1 MAITLSAQTE
11 LAWID
16 ANTGISY
23 DLYLGQDD
31 GLGSFEVLIGSA
43 TEPPGQTQLK
53 DLHQSRLNK
62 RNVDLV
68 VGIEFGNSIWLY
80 GPEKDR
86 AAITL
91 NADKAVRALQTCL
104 DEEDTLSAYKRY
116 VAILDAHNTTDMP
129 GVRNRGLFANH
140 HIRENVPNRKDWAT
154 LTEAARPL
162 VRLRHRQLVTALGF
176 SVSEETSDTMV
187 LCNSNDE
194 NRAVAILLDGDE
206 TFENSSSRFPSS
218 PVATGLRVAQQF
230 GAPWLIV
237 IRKEQIR
244 LYPGRDGVG
253 VGQKG
258 QVETYFELDLAMLD
272 ENHIGL
278 LSLVFSADSL
288 SAGGSTEILLQES
301 TQYAAGLG
309 ERLRSRVYEKVVP
322 SISTAIAEQLM
333 ERGVQM
339 DGSGLQQAYSI
350 TLKILFRLL
359 FQAYAEDRGL
369 LPAGRNERYDAN
381 SLKTIAQRDK
391 DTPTEMFSSAATIW
405 NDLVQVWDAIDQG
418 SPLWQVPAYNGGLFG
433 SDPMVHP
440 EGQLIRSLRLPD
452 SVLGPALQGLLI
464 DLTDEGVKGPVD
476 FRSLSVREFGTI
488 YEGLLESSLSLATE
502 NMTVDVAG
510 SWITAGPNDSVEVPA
525 GQPYFH
531 SASGERKATGS
542 YFTPKFVVDHL
553 IERAIDPVITAHLD
567 RIRGYLRQGDTSR
580 ASSDFFDFRVADLA
594 MGSGHFL
601 VAAVDRIEVHMRAFL
616 ADPET
621 QVPGVVDELS
631 RLRSSAKDA
640 LGRDEAA
647 IEEIEDASL
656 LRRQIARRCIYGLD
670 INPLAVELCRL
681 ALWIHTFVPGLPMS
695 SLDHG
700 LVCANSLTGI
710 GTVGEAY
717 DALQPER
724 KSGEAMFFEG
734 VIENGLKGAES
745 LLVDAANASEANKA
759 EVANTRELA
768 AKAREAAKTSKAIF
782 DVAVAARMKKVNAQ
796 SAVTEEAFVSL
807 AELPET
813 LELTERVNGAHMP
826 YLFPEVFLRDNPG
839 FDVVLG
845 NPPWEKLHVDE
856 QRWWGIHIPGLR
868 SLRPAEK
875 RAKLSA
881 FQSQRPDLVTEFEK
895 EIDSTRQMNAAI
907 SSGPFPGI
915 GAAHLDLFAV
925 FAWRNFQ
932 LLRRGGRAGLVL
944 PRNALI
950 GASLTEWRSTI
961 LKQGTF
967 EDITV
972 LSNSKNWVF
981 EAVHPQ
987 YTVALTVIAKVQG
1000 GEVRLC
1006 GPYYSMESFLQ
1017 QPREQAH
1024 IQSGDVE
1031 LWSDNLMIPLVQDS
1045 GDVAILNRMFSH
1057 GKLARPLQGEF
1068 DFRPYAELNATSDKG
1083 IFQFEKPANDDYVIV
1098 SGGSSF
1104 NLWNP
1109 DASEPYAYGA
1119 NPKFRQEMQ
1128 RRLKKSLERAAK
1140 AEQKLPGSGKE
1151 RSAYFGSEFTTS
1163 LLPMDRAR
1171 VAYRQITNQTN
1182 TRTTIACLIP
1192 PNTATVHSAPTL
1204 VRRSG
1209 NVQGEAFLLGVLSS
1223 IPFDWAARKWVEINL
1238 TMEIIVQ
1245 LPVPTDQ
1252 QATSIGREIS
1262 DRAARLAA
1270 VDDRYVDWARE
1281 VGVPVGTIITEADKA
1296 NAMAEIDAL
1305 VSIAY
1310 GLNSSQ
1316 IIRIFE
1322 TFHRGW
1328 DFSERLEKVLAHF
1341 EKWSDRVR

>member
-1 MAITLSAQTE
+1 MAVTLSALTE
-11 LAWID
+11 LDWID
-16 ANTGISY
+16 SSTGISY
-23 DLYLGQDD
+23 HLYLGRDD

-43 TEPPGQTQLK
+43 TETPSQTLLK

-62 RNVDLV
+62 RNVDLI
-68 VGIEFGNSIWLY
+68 VGIEFGSSIWLY

-86 AAITL
+86 AAVTL
-91 NADKAVRALQTCL
+91 KADKAVRALQTCL
-104 DEEDTLSAYKRY
+104 DEEGTLSAYKRY
-116 VAILDAHNTTDMP
+116 VAILDAHSTTDMP

-140 HIRENVPNRKDWAT
+140 HIRENVPNRKDWGA
-154 LTEAARPL
+154 LTEQARPL
-162 VRLRHRQLVTALGF
+162 ARLRHRQLVSALGF
-176 SVSEETSDTMV
+176 AVSEETSDALV
-187 LCNSNDE
+187 LCNSDDE

-218 PVATGLRVAQQF
+218 PVAAGLRVAQRL
-230 GAPWLIV
+230 GVPWLIV

-272 ENHIGL
+272 ENRLGL
-278 LSLVFSADSL
+278 LALVFSAESL
-288 SAGGSTEILLQES
+288 SAGGATEILLQES

-333 ERGVQM
+333 EQGVQM
-339 DGSGLQQAYSI
+339 DGAGLQQAYSI

-391 DTPTEMFSSAATIW
+391 DTPVEMFSNAATIW

-433 SDPMVHP
+433 SDPDVHP
-440 EGQLIRSLRLPD
+440 EGHLIRSLRLPD

-464 DLTDEGVKGPVD
+464 DLTDEGVQGPVD

-488 YEGLLESSLSLATE
+488 YEGLLESSLSMAAVD
-502 NMTVDVAG
+502 MTVDGAG
-510 SWITAGPNDSVEVPA
+510 SWVPAGPNDLVDVPS
-525 GQPYFH
+525 GRPYFH

-553 IERAIDPVITAHLD
+553 VERAIDPVITEHLD
-567 RIRGYLRQGDTSR
+567 RIREYMRQGD
-580 ASSDFFDFRVADLA
+580 ASSASNLFFDFRVADLA

-601 VAAVDRIEVHMRAFL
+601 VAAVDRIEAHMRAFL

-621 QVPGVVDELS
+621 NVPGVIDELS
-631 RLRSSAKDA
+631 RLRASAKDA

-670 INPLAVELCRL
+670 INPLAVELGRL

-700 LVCANSLTGI
+700 LVCASSLTGI
-710 GTVGEAY
+710 GTVEEALA
-717 DALQPER
+717 ALQLGREE
-724 KSGEAMFFEG
+724 SDVGLFDN
-734 VIENGLKGAES
+734 VIEDGLKRAEI
-745 LLVDAANASEANKA
+745 LLLDAASASEANKA
-759 EVANTRELA
+759 EVANARELA
-768 AKAREAAKTSKAIF
+768 VKAREEAKTSKAIF
-782 DVAVAARMKKVNAQ
+782 DVAVAARMKKVDAQ
-796 SAVTEEAFVSL
+796 SAFTEEDLVSL
-807 AELPET
+807 AELPDT

-826 YLFPEVFLRDNPG
+826 YLYPEVFLRDNPG
-839 FDVVLG
+839 FDVLLG

-875 RAKLSA
+875 RASLSA
-881 FQSQRPDLVTEFEK
+881 FQSQRPDLVAEFEK
-895 EIDSTRQMNAAI
+895 TLDSTRQMNAVI
-907 SSGPFPGI
+907 SSGPYPGI

-932 LLRRGGRAGLVL
+932 LLRRGGRAGVVL
-944 PRNALI
+944 PRNALV
-950 GASLTEWRSTI
+950 GASLTEWRRTL
-961 LKQGTF
+961 LKEGTF

-972 LSNSKNWVF
+972 LSNSRNWVF

-987 YTVALTVIAKVQG
+987 YTVALTVIAKAPG
-1000 GEVRLC
+1000 GGVRLS
-1006 GPYYSMESFLQ
+1006 GPHYSMESFRLE
-1017 QPREQAH
+1017 PREQAH
-1024 IQSGDVE
+1024 MKGGDVE
-1031 LWSDNLMIPLVQDS
+1031 QWSDNLLIPLVQDS
-1045 GDVAILNRMFSH
+1045 GDVAILNRMFSG
-1057 GKLARPLQGEF
+1057 GKLARPLEGEF

-1083 IFQFEKPANDDYVIV
+1083 LFQFEKPDTDDYVRVI
-1098 SGGSSF
+1098 GGSSF

-1109 DASEPYAYGA
+1109 DANEPYAYGV
-1119 NPKFRQEMQ
+1119 NPKFRLEMQ
-1128 RRLKKSLERAAK
+1128 RRLEKSLDRAAQ
-1140 AEQKLPGSGKE
+1140 AEKRQSGSGKE
-1151 RSAYFGSEFTTS
+1151 RSAYFATEFNSS

-1171 VAYRQITNQTN
+1171 IAYRQITNQTN
-1182 TRTTIACLIP
+1182 TRTTIACLLP
-1192 PNTATVHSAPTL
+1192 PNTAAVHSAPTL
-1204 VRRSG
+1204 VRRLG
-1209 NVQGEAFLLGVLSS
+1209 NAKDEAFLLGVLSS

-1245 LPVPTDQ
+1245 LPVPTTQ
-1252 QATSIGREIS
+1252 HASLVGREIA

-1270 VDDRYVDWARE
+1270 VDDRYEEWAKE
-1281 VGVPVGTIITEADKA
+1281 VGVPFGSVITEADKA
-1296 NAMAEIDAL
+1296 NTIAELDAL

-1310 GLNSSQ
+1310 GLDSAQ
-1316 IIRIFE
+1316 IVRIFE

-1328 DFSERLEKVLAHF
+1328 DYSERLEKVLAYF
-1341 EKWSDRVR
+1341 EEWNDRVR